1 MLAFCFVAAGW
12 SVSGH
17 AADLQSAQKLFL
29 DGEYEKCAQVAAE
42 GAAERGRNED
52 WPILLSQC
60 YLTLGRNPEAIT
72 VISNAMDRNPWGIR
86 VRLAAYDVFRSSG
99 RKAHAENVVQ
109 EIGTMASARAWA
121 YRDPQGVVALGR
133 AALLLGADPR
143 RVLDNFLNRVKKADP
158 DYRETYLVIGQLAL
172 DKFDNELAANT
183 FREGLQKFPDDPEM
197 LYGLAKA
204 LSSGDRSEMIP
215 LLEKAVQRNERH
227 IPSLLLLADHL
238 IDAEEDKKAEDLLA
252 RALAVNPHHPEAWAY
267 RAVLA
272 HLRSQPAEER
282 KARASALHLWKQNPR
297 VDHLIGL
304 KLSQKYRF
312 AEGSAY
318 QRRAL
323 AADPEYLPSKSQLA
337 QDLLRLGEDE
347 EGWRLAEE
355 VYDQDGY
362 DVVAYNL
369 VTLRDTISSFS
380 NLTNSGFRVRMH
392 PREAAI
398 YGERVTELLEK
409 ARETLCA
416 KYGIELPKKTVV
428 EIFPEQKDF
437 AVRTFGMPGGE
448 GFLGVCFGNVITANS
463 PASHTARQVNWQAV
477 LWHEFC
483 HVVTLG
489 LTKNKMPRWLSEGI
503 SVYEERLAN
512 PAWGERLI
520 PRYREM
526 ILKGELVPVGSLSSA
541 FLAPKTPLHLQFAY
555 YQSSLVVEYLVGNFG
570 IDALR
575 RILVDLG
582 EGKAINDTIESHA
595 APLSRI
601 EKEFA
606 AFAKERAE
614 QLGQGLDWSEP
625 TPEELAKGE
634 DAWIARHPKSLWGLT
649 RQAKRLLEAQKFEE
663 AKAPLTKLIELY
675 PENVGT
681 DNAYSLL
688 AEAHRGLNETD
699 QERAVLSKLARIE
712 ADAIPAYLRL
722 MDLDLAARDWKA
734 AVRNAERFLSVN
746 PLVPQPYRCL
756 AEAHENLGQDRE
768 SIKAWQTLLLMDPPD
783 PASVHYRLASL
794 LHKAGDPG
802 AKRQVLQALEEAP
815 RFRDAHRLLLQI
827 ADQAPAPDQ
836 STKTPAKGASEDT
849 AARATVDHSSSP
861 AQEKSPPQ
869 SISLEAEAE

>member
-1 MLAFCFVAAGW
+1 MLISCIAAANW

-17 AADLQSAQKLFL
+17 AADLQSAEKLFL
-29 DGEYEKCAQVAAE
+29 DGEYEKCARIAAE

-60 YLTLGRNPEAIT
+60 YLIQGRNPEAVT
-72 VISNAMDRNPWGIR
+72 VISNAMERNPWGIR
-86 VRLAAYDVFRSSG
+86 VRVAAHEVFRSSG
-99 RKAHAENVVQ
+99 LKTEAENLVQ
-109 EIGTMASARAWA
+109 EIGAMATARAWA
-121 YRDPQGVVALGR
+121 YRDAQGVVALGR

-143 RVLDNFLNRVKKADP
+143 RVLDNFLNRVKKAEP
-158 DYRETYLVIGQLAL
+158 DYRETYLVIGRLAL

-183 FREGLQKFPDDPEM
+183 FREGLLKFPKDPEM

-204 LSSGDRSEMIP
+204 LAPGDRSEMIP
-215 LLEKAVQRNERH
+215 LLEKALEQNERH
-227 IPSLLLLADHL
+227 LPSLLLLADHL
-238 IDAEEDKKAEDLLA
+238 IDAEEDKKAEELLA
-252 RALAVNPHHPEAWAY
+252 RVLAVNPHHPEAWAY
-267 RAVLA
+267 QAVLA
-272 HLRSQPAEER
+272 HLRNQPAEER
-282 KARASALHLWKQNPR
+282 TARASALHLWKANPR

-312 AEGSAY
+312 AEGSAC

-323 AADPEYLPSKSQLA
+323 AADPEYLSAKSQLA

-355 VYDQDGY
+355 VYDKDGY

-369 VTLRDTISSFS
+369 VTLRDTISGFS
-380 NLTNSGFRVRMH
+380 NLTHSDFRVRMH

-409 ARETLCA
+409 AKETLCA
-416 KYGIELPKKTVV
+416 KYGIELPRKTVV

-555 YQSSLVVEYLVGNFG
+555 YQSSLVVEYLVGSFG
-570 IDALR
+570 MDALK
-575 RILVDLG
+575 RILADLG
-582 EGKAINDTIESHA
+582 EGKEINDAIESNA
-595 APLSRI
+595 APLSKI

-606 AFAKERAE
+606 AFAKDRAE
-614 QLGQGLDWSEP
+614 QLGQGLDWNEP

-649 RQAKRLLEAQKFEE
+649 RQAKSLLATQKYEE
-663 AKAPLTKLIELY
+663 AKAPLRKLIELY

-681 DNAYSLL
+681 DNAYALL
-688 AEAHRGLNETD
+688 AEAHRGLSETE

-712 ADAIPAYLRL
+712 ADAVPAYLRL

-756 AEAHENLGQDRE
+756 AEAHERLGQDAD

-783 PASVHYRLASL
+783 PASVHYRLAAL
-794 LHKAGDPG
+794 LHKAAEPG
-802 AKRQVLQALEEAP
+802 AKRHVLQALEEAP
-815 RFRDAHRLLLQI
+815 RFRDAHRLLLRI
-827 ADQAPAPDQ
+827 AEQQPVSGQ
-836 STKTPAKGASEDT
+836 STPVPGLGTPREIVAGALTDE
-849 AARATVDHSSSP
+849 AAQP
-861 AQEKSPPQ
+861 AREAIQPQ
-869 SISLEAEAE
+869 PVSLEADAD